1 MVHFL
6 QLLSILP
13 RTWGKTGKNLEGVQL
28 LARPISDSGSVPETN
43 CLGMAIGLLPLLL
56 PGQEAGQEDEYGGG
70 VVEEQVEDAQVAAN
84 GSGEEEVK
92 HCWLDPVHVHHCLRG
107 VVEHVLRLPS
117 VRS

>member
-6 QLLSILP
+6 QLLSTLP
-13 RTWGKTGKNLEGVQL
+13 RIWAKTLKSLEGVKF
-28 LARPISDSGSVPETN
+28 LARSISKSGAVPETN
-43 CLGMAIGLLPLLL
+43 CLGMSIGLLPFLLS
-56 PGQEAGQEDEYGGG
+56 GKEARQEDKDGGG
-70 VVEEQVEDAQVAAN
+70 VVEEQVKDSQVAAN

-107 VVEHVLRLPS
+107 VVEHVLWLPP